1 MRAEIASY
9 HRIQRGECS
18 ECTSLVT
25 SIEFM
30 GVLPNRIGSSVSVEH
45 ADTEAPRLP
54 HPHRTHNPVR
64 VLCFR

>member
-18 ECTSLVT
+18 ECKSSVT

-30 GVLPNRIGSSVSVEH
+30 GVIPNQIGSSVSVEH
-45 ADTEAPRLP
+45 ADTETASALIHIAPIIQ
-54 HPHRTHNPVR
+54 
-64 VLCFR
+64 